1 MEVLRKL
8 PLAHCKKIL
17 ESNGKKYSD
26 QQVEKIRDILYTLG
40 ELDYLIY
47 SEMRYSEFNPPEENK
62 AA

>member
-1 MEVLRKL
+1 MPEVL

-26 QQVEKIRDILYTLG
+26 QQVEKIRDTLYILG
-40 ELDYLIY
+40 ELDYLIFK
-47 SEMRYSEFNPPEENK
+47 EMSNTEFNSPEENK